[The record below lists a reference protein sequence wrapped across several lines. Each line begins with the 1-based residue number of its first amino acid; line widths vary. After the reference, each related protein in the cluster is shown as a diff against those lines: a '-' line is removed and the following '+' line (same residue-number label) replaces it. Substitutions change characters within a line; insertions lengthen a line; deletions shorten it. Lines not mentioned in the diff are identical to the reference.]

1 MTNLTIYVYD
11 CAKILVLHK
20 QGDKLFVVELRT
32 VLHGMIMVMTSVVEL
47 RTVLQGM
54 IMVMS
59 SRNEDLSHAVHK
71 FLQHQ
76 GFKGVLDLDQ

>member
-32 VLHGMIMVMTSVVEL
+32 VL
-47 RTVLQGM
+47 QGM

-59 SRNEDLSHAVHK
+59 SRNEDLSHAAHK

-76 GFKGVLDLDQ
+76 GYKGVLDLDQ